1 MICYTHLRS
10 ISSKKALDK
19 REKSAS
25 LKANWVA
32 GLDGIAQNSNFGSRV
47 AGLAFEVLS
56 EVRDF

>member
-1 MICYTHLRS
+1 LLYE
-10 ISSKKALDK
+10 ALDK